1 MKMSGTR
8 LIDAPREEVW
18 EKLNDPDVLQ
28 RCIPGCESLE
38 KVSDTE
44 LTAVVAVKIGPMKAR
59 FNGDVR
65 LEDLNPLESYRIS
78 GSGKGGAAGS
88 ASGGAN
94 VRLDT
99 VEGGTELSYDVD
111 ASVKG
116 KIAQLGARLID
127 ATAAKLANEFFDN
140 FANEVSPASEAGEA
154 AVSDAAQTAPA
165 AAVGGVPAWV
175 LWTVA
180 AVVLGAIIYFTR

>member
-8 LIDAPREEVW
+8 LIEAPREEVW

-44 LTAVVAVKIGPMKAR
+44 LKAVVAVKIGPMKAR

-65 LEDLNPLESYRIS
+65 LEDLNPPEGYRIT

-94 VRLDT
+94 VRLEPG
-99 VEGGTELSYDVD
+99 EGGTQLSYDVD

-140 FANEVSPASEAGEA
+140 FQQEVSPAPAGDEAGA
-154 AVSDAAQTAPA
+154 AAKAPA
-165 AAVGGVPAWV
+165 AAAAVGVPGWIWWV
-175 LWTVA
+175 VV
-180 AVVLGAIIYFTR
+180 AVVLGGIIYAIR

>member
-8 LIDAPREEVW
+8 LLDAPRQEVW
-18 EKLNDPDVLQ
+18 AKLNDPDVLK

-65 LEDLNPLESYRIS
+65 LEDLNPPESYRIT

-88 ASGGAN
+88 ASGGAD
-94 VRLDT
+94 VRLSEVD
-99 VEGGTELSYDVD
+99 GGTELGYDVD

-116 KIAQLGARLID
+116 KLAQLGSRLID

-140 FANEVSPASEAGEA
+140 FAAEVSPAPAEAETVDEA
-154 AVSDAAQTAPA
+154 RPA
-165 AAVGGVPAWV
+165 AAGPGGIPAWIWWV
-175 LWTVA
+175 VV
-180 AVVLGAIIYFTR
+180 AVVLGGVIYAIR

>member
-8 LIDAPREEVW
+8 LIDAPRGEVW
-18 EKLNDPDVLQ
+18 EKLNEPDVLQ

-38 KVSDTE
+38 MVSDNE
-44 LTAVVAVKIGPMKAR
+44 LKAVVAVKIGPMKAR

-65 LEDLNPLESYRIS
+65 LEDLNPPESYRIA

-94 VRLDT
+94 VRLDE

-140 FANEVSPASEAGEA
+140 FAEEVSPALVNDEA
-154 AVSDAAQTAPA
+154 AATAASQPA
-165 AAVGGVPAWV
+165 AAPGGVPAVVW
-175 LWTVA
+175 WTA
-180 AVVLGAIIYFTR
+180 AAIALGVVIYFTR

>member
-8 LIDAPREEVW
+8 LIEAPREEVW

-38 KVSDTE
+38 KVSDKE

-59 FNGDVR
+59 FKGDVR
-65 LEDLNPLESYRIS
+65 LEDLNPPESYRIA

-94 VRLDT
+94 VKLDP

-140 FANEVSPASEAGEA
+140 FAAEVSPAPTVGE
-154 AVSDAAQTAPA
+154 TPPAPA
-165 AAVGGVPAWV
+165 AQRSGTTVAGVPAWA
-175 LWTVA
+175 LWTA
-180 AVVLGAIIYFTR
+180 AAIVLGAIIYFTR